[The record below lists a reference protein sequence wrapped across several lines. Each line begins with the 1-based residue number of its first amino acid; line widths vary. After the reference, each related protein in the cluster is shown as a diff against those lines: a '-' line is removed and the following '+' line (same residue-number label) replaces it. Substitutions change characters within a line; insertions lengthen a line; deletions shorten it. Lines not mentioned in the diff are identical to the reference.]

1 VGPRNHISNWVH
13 TGATLRIRLTD
24 PCTAAV
30 QLTLS
35 TCLCSISSHVCHL
48 FIERDDDDDDDDD
61 DDVGGGD
68 DVR

>member
-1 VGPRNHISNWVH
+1 MHGGCS
-13 TGATLRIRLTD
+13 TL
-24 PCTAAV
+24 C

-61 DDVGGGD
+61 DVGGGD